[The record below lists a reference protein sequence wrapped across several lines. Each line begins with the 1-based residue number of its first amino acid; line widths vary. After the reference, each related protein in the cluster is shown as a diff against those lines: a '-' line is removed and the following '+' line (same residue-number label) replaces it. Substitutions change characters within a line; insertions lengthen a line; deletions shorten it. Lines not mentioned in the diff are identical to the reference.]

1 MTDKLMKCLEAVTF
15 QGSSLG
21 SDNLAQ
27 GDGET
32 ASLDVGTR
40 LKEMW

>member
-1 MTDKLMKCLEAVTF
+1 MTDKVLKCFEAATF

-21 SDNLAQ
+21 SENLAEADA
-27 GDGET
+27 G
-32 ASLDVGTR
+32 ALDVGTR